1 MAIKAT
7 GCGLV
12 SNQCIESEA
21 LFSVFSGR
29 QAVKA
34 RGRCNDEAL
43 RRTLQP
49 LRGGVLRR
57 MAETWASDPVK
68 RLAIA
73 RPASPGAGWSPIR
86 NPPRSR
92 ARPAATFANR
102 PGLQVNV
109 GAATIADQIHPSK
122 SAQRTSSFCSPCRLT
137 SRERAEP
144 SFRRPTVT
152 RTGAGG
158 PSPMADAALDRGS
171 LETARPRPPRPRQS
185 GSRRTSPRRQA
196 TTGSQNRHLL
206 GPLEWG
212 PAGRGSGLPRV
223 PLLPR
228 ARSAYFCAPW
238 SFGVAQPERR
248 DRSPLEGLAAFRYP
262 RHQGESPERS
272 GSWRAMRSRPNRS
285 NAGSSLA
292 KRVLALE
299 TGSSW

>member
-185 GSRRTSPRRQA
+185 GSRRTSPGARRRQDPRIA
-196 TTGSQNRHLL
+196 ISLARWSGDRL
-206 GPLEWG
+206 GAARAFRECRSCLAHAALTFVP
-212 PAGRGSGLPRV
+212 RG
-223 PLLPR
+223 
-228 ARSAYFCAPW
+228 RSASP
-238 SFGVAQPERR
+238 S
-248 DRSPLEGLAAFRYP
+248 RSVEIGRLWKDSRLFATLGTK
-262 RHQGESPERS
+262 ESLPS
-272 GSWRAMRSRPNRS
+272 GRAL
-285 NAGSSLA
+285 G
-292 KRVLALE
+292 AL
-299 TGSSW
+299 